1 MSRRVKKFSTGVIV
15 LFCILSLVVGFVGGF
30 LGYAYLTLPK
40 DSDVYISG
48 DLQFHFMELG
58 NEHTGDSTY
67 IKAGDVDIL
76 IDAGSETSSIPT
88 ICNYINNY
96 ITDNTIEYVI
106 VTYAHEDH
114 YAGFATKESEESIF
128 DKYTIGT
135 IIDFAQTEDGK
146 TTKSMYLNYQREL
159 NEAIS
164 RGAKHY
170 TALDCVKEQN
180 GASKT
185 YELYG
190 SITMTILEHR
200 FYSEADAD
208 NENNHSV
215 CTLFTQGDNN
225 FLFTGDLDKEGEES
239 LATINELPKCQL
251 YKAGHHGSK
260 TSSNECLL
268 VEIDPEIVCVC
279 CCAGNVEYTQ
289 KNENRFPTQE
299 FIDRIAPY
307 TDKIYVTTLGLITE
321 SRDEGG
327 NIEYNSDGTIKYK
340 NNGFQSFNGN
350 IVVTSNKKGVKVDC
364 SNNNT
369 ILKDTDWFKNNRTT
383 PNAWLQSA

>member
-1 MSRRVKKFSTGVIV
+1 MSRSVKKFSTGIIV
-15 LFCILSLVVGFVGGF
+15 LFCILSLLIGFAGGFVG
-30 LGYAYLTLPK
+30 YAYFTKPD
-40 DSDVYISG
+40 DSDVYVSG

-76 IDAGSETSSIPT
+76 IDAGSTTSSIPT
-88 ICNYINNY
+88 ISAYINNH
-96 ITDNTIEYVI
+96 ITDNTLEYVI
-106 VTYAHEDH
+106 VTHAHEDH
-114 YAGFATKESEESIF
+114 YAGFATSESKESLF
-128 DKYTIGT
+128 DMYEVGT

-146 TTKSMYLNYQREL
+146 TSKDMYKNYQREL
-159 NEAIS
+159 SEAVE

-185 YELYG
+185 YELYN
-190 SITMTILEHR
+190 SITMTILEHK
-200 FYSEADAD
+200 FYSESDAD

-239 LATINELPKCQL
+239 LAALNELPICKL

-260 TSSNECLL
+260 TSSNDCLL
-268 VEIDPEIVCVC
+268 NEIKPEIVCVC

-289 KNENRFPTQE
+289 TNENRFPTQE
-299 FIDRIAPY
+299 FIDRIAPH
-307 TDKIYVTTLGLITE
+307 TDKVYVTSLGLITE
-321 SRDEGG
+321 SYDGDG
-327 NIEYNSDGTIKYK
+327 NLEYNKDGTVKYK
-340 NNGFQSFNGN
+340 NNGFTSFNGN
-350 IVVTSNKKGVKVDC
+350 IVVTSNKKGVGVKC
-364 SNNNT
+364 SNNDT
-369 ILKDTDWFKNNRTT
+369 ILKETDWFRNNRTT
-383 PNAWLQSA
+383 PDAWKTA

>member
-15 LFCILSLVVGFVGGF
+15 FFCVLSLIVGFVGGF
-30 LGYAYLTLPK
+30 LGYAYFTQPN
-40 DSDVYISG
+40 DSDVYVSG

-76 IDAGSETSSIPT
+76 IDAGSKTSSIPT

-106 VTYAHEDH
+106 VTHAHEDH
-114 YAGFATKESEESIF
+114 YAGFATNESTESIL
-128 DKYTIGT
+128 DKYSVGT
-135 IIDFAQTEDGK
+135 IIDFAQTEEGK
-146 TTKSMYLNYQREL
+146 TTKNMYLNYQREL
-159 NEAIS
+159 SEAVS

-170 TALDCVKEQN
+170 TALDCVKELN
-180 GASKT
+180 GARKT

-190 SITMTILEHR
+190 SITMTILEHK
-200 FYSEADAD
+200 FYSESDKD

-239 LATINELPKCQL
+239 LAQLNELPKCQL

-260 TSSNECLL
+260 TSSNDCLL
-268 VEIDPEIVCVC
+268 QEIKPEIVCVC

-289 KNENRFPTQE
+289 VNNNRFPTQE

-307 TDKIYVTTLGLITE
+307 TDKVYVTSLGLITE

-327 NIEYNSDGTIKYK
+327 NIEYNKDGTVKYT

-350 IVVTSNKKGVKVDC
+350 IVVTSNKKGVKVNC

-369 ILKDTDWFKNNRTT
+369 VLKDTDWFKNNRTT
-383 PNAWLQSA
+383 PTVWLASA